1 MAVAV
6 PFFVWRGGMTDNN
19 RDVLTKTWGVC
30 LLATI
35 CCLLWGSAFPCIKI
49 GYRLFAIQSND
60 TASQILFA
68 GCRFVIAGVMTVL
81 IGCVAHRRLSIPA
94 PRTWRKIFKISL
106 IQTVVQYLFFY
117 IGLAHASGVKS
128 SIIEA
133 SSTFFA
139 ILLASLIFR
148 QEKLSSKKVAGC
160 LIGFSGVVLVNLSG
174 GGLDMH
180 FAFNGE
186 GFVLISALA
195 YALSSVLIKRYSVD
209 DDPVLISGYQ
219 FLIGGAVL
227 ALCGLSF
234 GGSLPHVTGA
244 GVAMLCYLACISAV
258 AYTVW
263 GILLKYNPVSK
274 ITIFGFMNPMF
285 GVVLSILLLDEGG
298 QSFGVK
304 GVVALALVCAGIFIV
319 NAKLPER
326 PHSHD
331 AT

>member
-1 MAVAV
+1 
-6 PFFVWRGGMTDNN
+6 MTDDNGG
-19 RDVLTKTWGVC
+19 VLTRTWAVC

-35 CCLLWGSAFPCIKI
+35 CCVLWGSAFPCIKI
-49 GYRLFAIQSND
+49 GYRLFSISSDA

-68 GCRFVIAGVMTVL
+68 GCRFIIAGVMTVL
-81 IGCVAHRRLSIPA
+81 IGCVARRRLLVPSL
-94 PRTWRKIFKISL
+94 RTWWKIGKISL
-106 IQTVVQYLFFY
+106 IQTVAQYLFFY

-139 ILLASLIFR
+139 ILLASLVFR
-148 QEKLSSKKVAGC
+148 QEKLTAKKIAGC
-160 LIGFSGVVLVNLSG
+160 LIGFAGVVLVNLSG
-174 GGLDMH
+174 GDLDMR
-180 FAFNGE
+180 FSFNGE

-219 FLIGGAVL
+219 FLVGGTVL
-227 ALCGLSF
+227 VLCGLAF
-234 GGSLPHVTGA
+234 GGNLPRITGA
-244 GVAMLCYLACISAV
+244 GLAMLCYLASISAV

-274 ITIFGFMNPMF
+274 VTIFGFMNPMF

-298 QSFGVK
+298 QSFGLR
-304 GVVALALVCAGIFIV
+304 GVVALLLVSGGIFIV
-319 NAKLPER
+319 NMKWTKR
-326 PHSHD
+326 PVSGS

>member
-1 MAVAV
+1 
-6 PFFVWRGGMTDNN
+6 MTDDNGG
-19 RDVLTKTWGVC
+19 VLTRTWAVC

-35 CCLLWGSAFPCIKI
+35 CCVLWGSAFPCIKI
-49 GYRLFAIQSND
+49 GYRLFSISSDA

-68 GCRFVIAGVMTVL
+68 GCRFIIAGIMTVL
-81 IGCVAHRRLSIPA
+81 IGCVARRRLLVPSL
-94 PRTWRKIFKISL
+94 RTWWKIGKISL
-106 IQTVVQYLFFY
+106 IQTVAQYLFFY

-139 ILLASLIFR
+139 ILLASLVFR
-148 QEKLSSKKVAGC
+148 QEKLTAKKIAGC
-160 LIGFSGVVLVNLSG
+160 LIGFAGVVLVNLSG
-174 GGLDMH
+174 GDLDMR
-180 FAFNGE
+180 FSFNGE

-219 FLIGGAVL
+219 FLVGGTVL
-227 ALCGLSF
+227 VLCGLAF
-234 GGSLPHVTGA
+234 GGNLPRITGA
-244 GVAMLCYLACISAV
+244 GLAMLCYLASISAV

-274 ITIFGFMNPMF
+274 VTIFGFMNPMF

-298 QSFGVK
+298 QSFGLR
-304 GVVALALVCAGIFIV
+304 GVVALLLVSGGIFIV
-319 NAKLPER
+319 NMKWTKR
-326 PHSHD
+326 PVSGS